1 MTEQPDKVF
10 FDPSTPEK
18 FFLVG
23 SKLPPVDKERL
34 LQVLIDNQDI
44 FAWSVYDAPGV
55 SPSLA
60 CHTLNIKPEQ
70 RPVVQKRRK
79 LAPERATIVL
89 EEVERLLASGAIQE
103 VQYPAWLSNTV
114 VVRKKNGKCV
124 LILLT

>member
-18 FFLVG
+18 FFLIG
-23 SKLPPVDKERL
+23 SKLSPVDRERL
-34 LQVLIDNQDI
+34 LQILINNQDI

-55 SPSLA
+55 SPNLA

-70 RPVVQKRRK
+70 RPAVQKWRK

-89 EEVERLLASGAIQE
+89 EEVERLLASGAI
-103 VQYPAWLSNTV
+103 
-114 VVRKKNGKCV
+114 
-124 LILLT
+124 